1 MKKVCVIL
9 AAFQFLFFTSLS
21 QDIPPAAEQ
30 QLENL
35 ADVEQ
40 AEPEDDSYLQQ
51 LEQFRTNPINLN
63 YAEINELSELRILT
77 DLQIA
82 NLLSYR
88 NIFGKLVNIYELQ
101 AIPTWDINT
110 IRKLLPFVTVTSN
123 VRLKDDFKDR
133 FKNGGNSFL
142 FRYSQTM
149 EKANGFDKTSTG
161 TKYLGD
167 RSRLF
172 FRYRYNYKNSFL

>member
-88 NIFGKLVNIYELQ
+88 HIFGKLVNIYEQ
-101 AIPTWDINT
+101 H
-110 IRKLLPFVTVTSN
+110 
-123 VRLKDDFKDR
+123 
-133 FKNGGNSFL
+133 
-142 FRYSQTM
+142 
-149 EKANGFDKTSTG
+149 
-161 TKYLGD
+161 
-167 RSRLF
+167 
-172 FRYRYNYKNSFL
+172 